1 MSNNNP
7 SPFSEAVS
15 IIAILSGLAA
25 LGCYTA
31 GSQNASVLTP
41 ALLWLAGCI
50 YDWFPAMNRL
60 QTPQAPLLVASA
72 AAGLLC
78 FLALLPLAFWLG
90 NVFSQLG
97 SMDRQAA
104 WLKRHQ
110 AKVRKG
116 NRDRED
122 FLVS

>member
-90 NVFSQLG
+90 NECQLPG
-97 SMDRQAA
+97 LGVWRTTTFAA
-104 WLKRHQ
+104 DIGYGHLRR
-110 AKVRKG
+110 RK
-116 NRDRED
+116 
-122 FLVS
+122 LW